1 MLHGVSGEALPG
13 EVLVLM
19 GPSGSGKTT
28 LLNSLHPERRGE
40 HCGGLVTINGF
51 PLRKAFKRIIAY
63 VLQEDLFYPGLTVR
77 ETLTFTARLRLG
89 GSEAAKRA
97 AVVDIIAT
105 LGLQKCADSPIMLCS
120 GGEKKRTSIAAEM
133 LTDPSLLLLDEP
145 TSGLDSTTA
154 AALVKTLKQVARDG
168 GRTVVASIHQPSS
181 PVFASFDNVMLLC
194 DGQTVFY
201 GPPAATVPY
210 FASLGYQ
217 CPATY
222 NPADFLMD
230 LVNLPGDEGAKSKHV
245 MIEAFADGRCE
256 TAFDDS
262 GARGASAAR
271 EAGHRAAARQGRSR
285 SKVFMASF
293 SRLVGVSGAPAPE
306 SASKMKLQLPA
317 TPEDAENGHA
327 ENGHAENGH
336 ASTEETKEKQRQMV
350 AASSDDEDGIEGS
363 KWATSWPYQCWV
375 LTQRSFRVAKAEIL
389 TWLNLI
395 QCLLLACISGILWF
409 RLDWTESQVNNRA
422 GFIFFI
428 FTFWPFQALFSSLL
442 TFPSERPILGKER
455 ASGSY
460 RLSAYFWAKSFAE
473 APLRLVFPTLYQVIA
488 YWMAGVRD
496 DAGVFFGFVAFQL
509 LAVLTAESIGFWIG
523 TAFFNPRQ
531 ALVAA
536 SVILLTLMLL
546 GGFFIRNIPSW
557 VAWLRYLSNFKY
569 ANDASLGL
577 VFDTNTPCDGSGL
590 LPACQ
595 GQSTGFSTGAETL
608 DYLDV
613 QGSIGFNAGLLIA
626 MGVVLR
632 VLAYLNLRFIKPPAG
647 APGFARR

>member
-77 ETLTFTARLRLG
+77 ETLTCTARLRLG

-293 SRLVGVSGAPAPE
+293 SRLVGVSGASAPE

-389 TWLNLI
+389 TWLNLM
-395 QCLLLACISGILWF
+395 QCLLLACISGILWL

-488 YWMAGVRD
+488 YWMVGVRD

-577 VFDTNTPCDGSGL
+577 VFNTNTPCDGSGL

-613 QGSIGFNAGLLIA
+613 QGSVGFNAGLLIA

-632 VLAYLNLRFIKPPAG
+632 VLAYFNLRFIKPPAG